1 MLPEKRYTKTKPS
14 GVEWLGEIPEHW
26 DVEKLKFHFDFSRG
40 LTITKENL
48 LDEGIPCVNY
58 GEIHSKFGFEVNPE
72 IHELKNVSP
81 DYLES
86 SQYALLNKGD
96 FIFADTSEDIKGSGN
111 FTHLTNDIPTFAG
124 YHTITARL
132 TSNNH
137 IRFLAYAFESD
148 AFRNQIRTQVKGV
161 KVFSITQQILKNA
174 YLWLP
179 SLEEQTAI
187 SDYLDRKTAHIDR
200 LMRKQQTLLDKLA
213 EQRTALITAVVTGK
227 MDTNGKQTG
236 SLKNSGVE
244 WLGEIPEHWEVK
256 RLKFLAAI
264 QTGNTPKKSI
274 DEYYTTEIENGFPWV
289 KPDELT
295 DFDPIFSS
303 KELLSLEGVQQ
314 ARLIEKNSIL
324 VCCIGNIGKIGVAGV
339 DLCTNQQ
346 INSLTFRKTVD
357 KRYSMYLVYSAK
369 SEFEKFSN
377 RTVVNILNAENQ
389 KNISFPLPPLPEQI
403 TIADYLDRETTKIDR
418 LREKIE
424 QSIDKLK
431 EYRSTLITNAV
442 TGKIKIIE
450 E

>member
-1 MLPEKRYTKTKPS
+1 MLPEKRYTQTKLS
-14 GVEWLGEIPEHW
+14 GVEWLGEIPEGW
-26 DVEKLKFHFDFSRG
+26 EVIKIKYIAELNPKKSELEDRSQECSFIPMEKLKLGQIKLDETREIEDVYDGYTYFIDNDLLIAKVTPCFENKNFA
-40 LTITKENL
+40 IAENL
-48 LDEGIPCVNY
+48 KNGV
-58 GEIHSKFGFEVNPE
+58 GFGSSEIYVLRSNEKSLSKFLFYRLQEDKFMDLATYAMSGAGG
-72 IHELKNVSP
+72 LKRIPSDFLNN
-81 DYLES
+81 YKI
-86 SQYALLNKGD
+86 AL
-96 FIFADTSEDIKGSGN
+96 
-111 FTHLTNDIPTFAG
+111 PP
-124 YHTITARL
+124 
-132 TSNNH
+132 
-137 IRFLAYAFESD
+137 LA
-148 AFRNQIRTQVKGV
+148 
-161 KVFSITQQILKNA
+161 
-174 YLWLP
+174 
-179 SLEEQTAI
+179 EQTAI
-187 SDYLDRKTAHIDR
+187 ADYLDRKTAHIDR
-200 LMRKQQTLLDKLA
+200 LMSKQQTLLDKLA
-213 EQRTALITAVVTGK
+213 EERSALITALVTGK